1 MLKAFFRSLI
11 GPEAHVQHLGGGSL
25 SQLTVACSG
34 RAEEGGGRMAAQ
46 LGWLWRLCAAWAV
59 AGAITL
65 LPASSAMASR
75 GHRQH
80 HHQRLVHRSIRPIA
94 LYHAALVEDADSG
107 NILYSYNPT
116 LQWPPASMAKMM
128 LLLVAEDQIKA
139 GRMLLNDP
147 VRISERAAATK
158 GSHLGLREGDI
169 YPLGELMKAAL
180 IRSANDAA
188 VAIAEKIAGS
198 VEACVRM
205 MNDKAHMLGMDS
217 TYYGTVDGL
226 PPIPGHDVDHT
237 TALDLATL
245 ARAIIR
251 STGLLQWSSMEE
263 APFDGGVAML
273 RNTNH
278 LIGHLE
284 GCDGLKTGFT
294 LNAGFNLT
302 ATVKRGDMRLVSVVL
317 GAPSNRE
324 RFVQSAHLLSWGF
337 DNFDRVELLRRGEPL
352 PVQVQVQS
360 GGTIQ
365 PVSESDIA
373 VVLPKGR
380 IPEVKLKFD
389 IPPTIL
395 GPVAYGDTI
404 GHVTVL
410 DGGEVMTTVDAIC
423 PLAKSGEQLR
433 PVSSAVP
440 GDNPVMQFPS
450 GARPAY
456 GLSGTVPMATS
467 PAEEIR

>member
-1 MLKAFFRSLI
+1 M
-11 GPEAHVQHLGGGSL
+11 
-25 SQLTVACSG
+25 
-34 RAEEGGGRMAAQ
+34 AQ
-46 LGWLWRLCAAWAV
+46 LRGVWVLCAGWAF
-59 AGAITL
+59 AGTIIFL
-65 LPASSAMASR
+65 LASSAMASR
-75 GHRQH
+75 GHRSH
-80 HHQRLVHRSIRPIA
+80 HFYHHLYHHRLVHRSTRPIP

-107 NILYSYNPT
+107 NILYSYNPS

-128 LLLVAEDQIKA
+128 LLLVALDQIKT
-139 GRMLLNDP
+139 GRVSLNDP
-147 VRISERAAATK
+147 VRISERAAATQ
-158 GSHLGLREGDI
+158 GSRLGLHEGQI

-188 VAIAEKIAGS
+188 VAIAEKITGS

-205 MNDKAHMLGMDS
+205 MNDKARALGMDN

-226 PPIPGHDVDHT
+226 PPTPGHDVDYT
-237 TALDLATL
+237 TPLDLATL
-245 ARAIIR
+245 ARTIIR

-273 RNTNH
+273 HNTNR

-284 GCDGLKTGFT
+284 GCDGIKTGFT

-337 DNFDRVELLRRGEPL
+337 NNFDRIELLRRGEPL

-365 PVSESDIA
+365 PVSENDIA

-380 IPEVKLKFD
+380 IPEVRLKFD
-389 IPPTIL
+389 IPPSIS

-404 GHVTVL
+404 GHVIVL
-410 DGGEVMTTVDAIC
+410 DGGDVMTTVDAIC
-423 PLAKSGEQLR
+423 PLARTGEQIR
-433 PVSSAVP
+433 PVSSAVLP
-440 GDNPVMQFPS
+440 DNPALHLPFGSTDAMT
-450 GARPAY
+450 GH
-456 GLSGTVPMATS
+456 VPMATN
-467 PAEEIR
+467 PAEGTR

>member
-1 MLKAFFRSLI
+1 VATDGGCGS
-11 GPEAHVQHLGGGSL
+11 GAEDAGGG
-25 SQLTVACSG
+25 
-34 RAEEGGGRMAAQ
+34 MAV
-46 LGWLWRLCAAWAV
+46 GWRRVSERCAAWV
-59 AGAITL
+59 LAGLIVLLLANSAI
-65 LPASSAMASR
+65 AST
-75 GHRQH
+75 GHRRHYH
-80 HHQRLVHRSIRPIA
+80 HRFIHHSLSRVP
-94 LYHAALVEDADSG
+94 LYHAALIEDAESG
-107 NILYSYNPT
+107 DILYSYNPT
-116 LQWPPASMAKMM
+116 LRWPPASMAKMM
-128 LLLVAEDQIKA
+128 LLFVAEDQIKA
-139 GRMLLNDP
+139 GRVSLNDP
-147 VRISERAAATK
+147 VRISERAAATQ
-158 GSHLGLREGDI
+158 GSRLGLREGQI
-169 YPLGELMKAAL
+169 YPLSELMKAAL

-205 MNDKAHMLGMDS
+205 MNLKARALGMDS

-226 PPIPGHDVDHT
+226 PPVPGHDVDYT

-251 STGLLQWSSMEE
+251 STGLLQWSSLEQ

-273 RNTNH
+273 HNTNH

-324 RFVQSAHLLSWGF
+324 RFVQSAHLLGWGF
-337 DNFDRVELLRRGEPL
+337 DNFDRVEVLRRGEPL
-352 PVQVQVQS
+352 PVQVQVRS

-380 IPEVKLKFD
+380 VPEVKLQFD
-389 IPPTIL
+389 IPPFISA
-395 GPVAYGDTI
+395 PVAYGDRI

-410 DGGEVMTTVDAIC
+410 DGSEVMTTVDAIC
-423 PLAKSGEQLR
+423 PKADEQLE
-433 PVSSAVP
+433 PASS
-440 GDNPVMQFPS
+440 
-450 GARPAY
+450 
-456 GLSGTVPMATS
+456 TVPAINPALQVPFS
-467 PAEEIR
+467 GQSVYSNRPSLPSVVNPAEGSR

>member
-1 MLKAFFRSLI
+1 M
-11 GPEAHVQHLGGGSL
+11 
-25 SQLTVACSG
+25 SQPTA
-34 RAEEGGGRMAAQ
+34 AGGGRNEEAGRGMAAQ
-46 LGWLWRLCAAWAV
+46 LRRVCGLCVGWAL
-59 AGAITL
+59 AGAIL
-65 LPASSAMASR
+65 FLPASSARASR
-75 GHRQH
+75 GHHRRHYH
-80 HHQRLVHRSIRPIA
+80 HGIAHRSERSILSYHSA
-94 LYHAALVEDADSG
+94 LIEDAESG

-128 LLLVAEDQIKA
+128 LLLVAEDQIKTS
-139 GRMLLNDP
+139 RVSLNDP
-147 VRISERAAATK
+147 VRISERAAATQ
-158 GSHLGLREGDI
+158 GSRLGLHEGEI

-188 VAIAEKIAGS
+188 VAVAEKIAGS

-205 MNDKAHMLGMDS
+205 MNDKARSLGMDN

-226 PPIPGHDVDHT
+226 PPVPGHDVDYT

-263 APFDGGVAML
+263 APFDGGVALL

-302 ATVKRGDMRLVSVVL
+302 ATAKRGDMRLVSVVL

-352 PVQVQVQS
+352 PVQVQLQS

-365 PVSESDIA
+365 PVSENDIA

-380 IPEVKLKFD
+380 VPEVRLKFD
-389 IPPTIL
+389 IPPSIS
-395 GPVAYGDTI
+395 GPVTYGDTI
-404 GHVTVL
+404 GHITVL
-410 DGGEVMTTVDAIC
+410 DGGAVMTTVDAIC

-433 PVSSAVP
+433 PVSSAASTYHP
-440 GDNPVMQFPS
+440 AWQFPFGGRS
-450 GARPAY
+450 SYDTTESIPA
-456 GLSGTVPMATS
+456 AAS
-467 PAEEIR
+467 PVDKGR